1 MVSDI
6 MDAMEKA
13 LARAVAEAEED
24 DMGYAVGVNDV
35 DDDGGGG

>member
-6 MDAMEKA
+6 MEAMEKA
-13 LARAVAEAEED
+13 LARTVAEAEED
-24 DMGYAVGVNDV
+24 DMGYADGADGV

>member
-13 LARAVAEAEED
+13 LARAMAEAEED
-24 DMGYAVGVNDV
+24 DMGYADSTVDV